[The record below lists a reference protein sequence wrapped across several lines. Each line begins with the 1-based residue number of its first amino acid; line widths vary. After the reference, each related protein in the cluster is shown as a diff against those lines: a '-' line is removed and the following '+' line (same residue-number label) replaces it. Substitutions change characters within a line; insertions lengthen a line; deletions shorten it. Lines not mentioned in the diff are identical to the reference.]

1 MTDKLKETAAFLREH
16 DCFDILTHDYPD
28 GDTLGSGFALCLALQ
43 QMGKKARVITT
54 FLPKDFV
61 FLTNAIKEQ
70 DFETQTVVT
79 VDVAD
84 VRLLGKNRAA
94 YEGRIDLC
102 IDHHMTNVVDAP
114 LRLVDGH
121 AAANCAILYKLFREM
136 GITWTRA
143 IANCL
148 YTGISTDTGCFR
160 YTNTTA
166 ETLRIG
172 LYTGISTDTGCFRYT
187 NTTAETLRI
196 GADIIDI
203 GCDTAYINKVMFETK
218 TKKKLA
224 LEREVYDT
232 IEYCFD
238 DRCAIIA
245 VTCDMQ
251 RSIGVSDG
259 ELEGL
264 ASIPRQIEG
273 VEIGITLREKA
284 PGEFKV
290 SVRTNGQVSAS
301 ALCATLG
308 GGGHSAAAGCTV
320 KGTLDEAKA
329 QLKAA
334 AAKFL

>member
-61 FLTNAIKEQ
+61 FLTKEIREQ

-143 IANCL
+143 IANC
-148 YTGISTDTGCFR
+148 
-160 YTNTTA
+160 
-166 ETLRIG
+166 

>member
-1 MTDKLKETAAFLREH
+1 MTDKLKETAAFLRER

-61 FLTNAIKEQ
+61 FLTKEIREQ

-143 IANCL
+143 IANC
-148 YTGISTDTGCFR
+148 
-160 YTNTTA
+160 
-166 ETLRIG
+166 